1 MSRLILRLVLAILVV
16 VAASFFI
23 ARWGF
28 EQAGQ
33 RFFEEVVPRIT
44 EDIATARKRLRGVSQ
59 QAFKQE
65 LDKVGREL
73 GYKVTVLP
81 RRSPLIP
88 PRVHRQLHSGR
99 PFAISGRRGRHKVF
113 VPLGQGR
120 GLARLEPPAYSGL
133 FPIGVVGGTILAVT
147 TLTAF
152 LLAFPMV
159 RRLGRLERAAQRIS
173 EGELQARAEVSS
185 RDAFGSLARRFNR
198 MADRVQELLQSQRQL
213 IRAVSHELRTPLSRL
228 RFDLEMLAQSSD
240 PAKQAERAASM
251 EEDLDELEQLI
262 QELLTYIKAG
272 DRALELNREP
282 VQSGPL
288 IRELLPWLTK
298 HTRGAAVSVTL
309 DPEADEGLPALDA
322 DPVHLRR
329 AVKNLLENA
338 ARHAEARVVV
348 RREVQG
354 GLLVI
359 SVCDDGPGIPADQ
372 RQRVLEPFARLD
384 DSRSR
389 GSGGVGL
396 GLAIVTEIARAHG
409 GDLKVGEAPEGGAAF
424 ALGWPVTLM

>member
-213 IRAVSHELRTPLSRL
+213 IRAVSHELRTPLARM
-228 RFDLEMLAQSSD
+228 RFDLELLTQARD
-240 PAKQAERAASM
+240 PEQQARRAASM
-251 EEDLDELEQLI
+251 EEDLDELEELI

-272 DRALELNREP
+272 DRALELNREA

-288 IRELLPWLTK
+288 IRELLPRILE
-298 HTRGAAVSVTL
+298 HADGVSVTL
-309 DPEADEGLPALDA
+309 EPEADEGLPALDA
-322 DPVHLRR
+322 DPRHLRR

-338 ARHAEARVVV
+338 ARHCQKVVVV
-348 RREVQG
+348 RREAREG
-354 GLLVI
+354 RLHI
-359 SVCDDGPGIPADQ
+359 SVCDDGPGIPLEQ
-372 RQRVLEPFARLD
+372 RQHVLEPFARLD
-384 DSRSR
+384 QSRDR

-396 GLAIVTEIARAHG
+396 GLAIVREIAGAHG
-409 GDLKVGEAPEGGAAF
+409 GSLEVGQAPEGGARF
-424 ALGWPVTLM
+424 TLILPCYN